1 MTWNAGTIE
10 RSGGG
15 VRSQAAGQS
24 ASAVLDVSDLSAAS
38 AQPATSAPSDESR
51 YWRRFGAH
59 AQGHGVQ
66 FAVWAPNAQQ
76 VNVEGDFNDWN
87 PHRGVELRRDES
99 GRWSGFA
106 PDARPG
112 HRYKYKI
119 LGRDGVW
126 RLKADP
132 VAFAAE
138 TPPAS
143 GSVVFAS
150 GHQWGDEEW
159 MARRHT
165 GERFSFNEPMAVYEV
180 HLASWRP
187 GLSYDDLA
195 EQLVGH
201 VAGLGF
207 THVEFLP
214 VMEHPFG
221 GSWGY
226 QTTGFFAPTAR
237 LGDPDGLRRLI
248 DAFHQAGIAVIL
260 DWVPAHFPRDDW
272 ALAWFDGAALYEHPD
287 PRRGEHPD
295 WGSLIFDFG
304 HPDVQNFLIG
314 SALYWIEEFHADGL
328 RVDAVSSMLFL
339 DYSRAP
345 GTWEPNCFGGNANL
359 QALDFIK
366 MLTNEVHHRH
376 PSVVMAAEESAAWP
390 GVTHPVAD
398 NGLGFDV
405 KWNLGWMNDT
415 LECLTIEPLF
425 RRYHFDELRR
435 PSSYAFMEHD
445 LLPLSHDEV
454 VHGKGS
460 LAGKLPGWRG
470 PQKDGLR
477 GLLAYQWAF
486 PGKNLVFM
494 GAEFAQRGEWSE
506 QWGLDWAD
514 AADGDGVT
522 RLVAD
527 MNRRYQEHPAL
538 WSRDDDPSG
547 THWGT
552 ADADANLISFVRYGR
567 DGDAVVCI
575 ANFSGHEVRDR
586 RIGLPWGGTWQEVL
600 NTDAAFYDGGGA
612 GNLGTVT
619 ADAGRGEDW
628 LPASGVVTVGAYATV
643 WLAGKHEG

>member
-1 MTWNAGTIE
+1 MSW
-10 RSGGG
+10 SGGRTVERAG
-15 VRSQAAGQS
+15 GGTLMQAADWSG
-24 ASAVLDVSDLSAAS
+24 LAA
-38 AQPATSAPSDESR
+38 PDESR

-59 AQGHGVQ
+59 AQADGVW
-66 FAVWAPNAQQ
+66 FGVWAPNAQQ
-76 VNVEGDFNDWN
+76 VNVEGDFNDWD
-87 PHRGVELRRDES
+87 PHRGVELRRDDS

-106 PDARPG
+106 PDARVG
-112 HRYKYKI
+112 HHYKYKI

-132 VAFAAE
+132 VAFATEA
-138 TPPAS
+138 PPDSAS
-143 GSVVFAS
+143 RVFAS
-150 GHQWGDEEW
+150 RHQWADDAW
-159 MARRHT
+159 MARHRG
-165 GERFSFNEPMAVYEV
+165 GERYSFNEPMSVYEV

-187 GLSYDDLA
+187 GLSYDQLA

-248 DAFHQAGIAVIL
+248 EAFHQAGIAVIL
-260 DWVPAHFPRDDW
+260 DWVPAHFPRDEW

-339 DYSRAP
+339 DYSRGP
-345 GTWEPNCFGGNANL
+345 GAWEPNCFGGNSNL

-366 MLTNEVHHRH
+366 MLTNEVHDRH
-376 PSVVMAAEESAAWP
+376 PSVVMVAEESAAWP
-390 GVTHPVAD
+390 GVTRPVEHD
-398 NGLGFDV
+398 GLGFDV
-405 KWNLGWMNDT
+405 KWNMGWMNDT
-415 LECLTIEPLF
+415 LEALTVDPVF
-425 RRYHFDELRR
+425 RRYHWDDLRR
-435 PSSYAFMEHD
+435 PSAYAFMERD

-460 LAGKLPGWRG
+460 LAAKLPGWRG
-470 PQKDGLR
+470 QQKDGLR

-486 PGKNLVFM
+486 PGKHLLFM
-494 GAEFAQRGEWSE
+494 GGEFAQRGEWSE

-527 MNRRYQEHPAL
+527 MNRLYQAHPAL

-547 THWGT
+547 THWGA
-552 ADADANLISFVRYGR
+552 ADADGNLITFVRYGR
-567 DGDAVVCI
+567 DEDAVVCI
-575 ANFSGHEVRDR
+575 TNFSGQELRDR
-586 RIGLPWGGTWQEVL
+586 RIGLPWAGTWHEVL
-600 NTDAAFYDGGGA
+600 NSDSRDYDGAGA
-612 GNLGTVT
+612 GNMGSVA
-619 ADAGRGEDW
+619 ADGARGEDW
-628 LPASGVVTVGAYATV
+628 LPASGVVTVGAYATI
-643 WLAGKHEG
+643 WLSGKYGQ

>member
-1 MTWNAGTIE
+1 VA
-10 RSGGG
+10 GGG
-15 VRSQAAGQS
+15 ARLPDADTTTSS
-24 ASAVLDVSDLSAAS
+24 LSS
-38 AQPATSAPSDESR
+38 LPDEGR

-59 AQGHGVQ
+59 AQADGVR
-66 FAVWAPNAQQ
+66 FTVWAPNAQQ
-76 VNVEGDFNDWN
+76 VNVEGDFNGWD
-87 PHRGVELRRDES
+87 PHRGVELHRDDW

-106 PDARPG
+106 ADARPG
-112 HRYKYKI
+112 DRYKYKI

-138 TPPAS
+138 APPAS
-143 GSVVFAS
+143 ASVVFAS
-150 GHQWGDEEW
+150 RHQWADEEW
-159 MARRHT
+159 MARRHD
-165 GERFSFNEPMAVYEV
+165 GERFSFNAPMSVYEV
-180 HLASWRP
+180 HLGSWRP
-187 GLSYDDLA
+187 GLSYDELA

-226 QTTGFFAPTAR
+226 QTTGFYAPTAR

-248 DAFHQAGIAVIL
+248 DAFHRAGVAVIL
-260 DWVPAHFPRDDW
+260 DWVPAHFPRDEW
-272 ALAWFDGAALYEHPD
+272 ALAWFDGAPAYEHPD

-304 HPDVQNFLIG
+304 LPEVQNFLIG

-345 GTWEPNCFGGNANL
+345 GTWEPNCFGGNSNL

-366 MLTNEVHHRH
+366 MLTNEVHARH
-376 PSVVMAAEESAAWP
+376 PSVVLAAEESAAWP

-398 NGLGFDV
+398 GGLGFDV
-405 KWNLGWMNDT
+405 KWNLGWMNNT
-415 LECLTIEPLF
+415 LTCLTVEPVF
-425 RRYHFDELRR
+425 RRYHWDDLRR
-435 PSSYAFMEHD
+435 PSAYAFMEHD

-460 LAGKLPGWRG
+460 LSGKLPGWRG
-470 PQKDGLR
+470 EQKAGLR

-486 PGKNLVFM
+486 PGKQLLFM
-494 GAEFAQRGEWSE
+494 GGEFAQRGEWSE

-514 AADGDGVT
+514 SADGDGVT

-527 MNRRYQEHPAL
+527 LNKLYRTLPAL

-547 THWGT
+547 THWGA
-552 ADADANLISFVRYGR
+552 ADAGANLVSFVRYGR
-567 DGDAVVCI
+567 DEDAVVCI
-575 ANFSGHEVRDR
+575 ANFSGQELRDR
-586 RIGLPWGGTWQEVL
+586 RIGLPWGGTWREVL
-600 NTDAAFYDGGGA
+600 NSDSRDYDGNGA

-619 ADAGRGEDW
+619 ADPEQGWDW
-628 LPASGVVTVGAYATV
+628 LPASGTVTVGAYGVV
-643 WLAGKHEG
+643 WLAGRYGR

>member
-1 MTWNAGTIE
+1 MTWNGGTAVGAGGTRVQDIQDIDVDWSSLAVPDDP
-10 RSGGG
+10 RYWHRYGAHVRADGSGGVDGITG
-15 VRSQAAGQS
+15 V
-24 ASAVLDVSDLSAAS
+24 
-38 AQPATSAPSDESR
+38 E
-51 YWRRFGAH
+51 
-59 AQGHGVQ
+59 

-87 PHRGVELRRDES
+87 PHRGVELRRDDS

-143 GSVVFAS
+143 ASVVFES
-150 GHQWGDEEW
+150 RHQWTDDAW
-159 MARRHT
+159 MARHRT
-165 GERFSFNEPMAVYEV
+165 GERYSFNEPMSVYEV

-187 GLSYDDLA
+187 GLSYDQLA

-226 QTTGFFAPTAR
+226 QTTGFYAPTAR

-248 DAFHQAGIAVIL
+248 DAFHRAGVAVIL
-260 DWVPAHFPRDDW
+260 DWVPAHFPRDEW

-304 HPDVQNFLIG
+304 HPDVRDFLIG

-345 GTWEPNCFGGNANL
+345 GTWEPNCFGGNSNL

-366 MLTNEVHHRH
+366 MLTNEVHDRH
-376 PSVVMAAEESAAWP
+376 PSVVMVAEESAAWP

-398 NGLGFDV
+398 GGLGFDV
-405 KWNLGWMNDT
+405 KWNLGWMNNT
-415 LECLTIEPLF
+415 LTCLTVDPLF
-425 RRYHFDELRR
+425 RRYHWDDLRR
-435 PSSYAFMEHD
+435 PSAYAFMEHD

-470 PQKDGLR
+470 QQKDGLR

-486 PGKNLVFM
+486 PGKHLLFM
-494 GAEFAQRGEWSE
+494 GSEFAQRGEWSE

-522 RLVAD
+522 RLVAA
-527 MNRRYQEHPAL
+527 MNHRYTELPAL
-538 WSRDDDPSG
+538 WSRDDDPG
-547 THWGT
+547 ATHWGA
-552 ADADANLISFVRYGR
+552 ADADGNLIAFVRYGR
-567 DGDAVVCI
+567 DEDALVCI
-575 ANFSGHEVRDR
+575 TNFSGQEIRDR
-586 RIGLPWGGTWQEVL
+586 RVGLPWGGMWHEVL
-600 NTDAAFYDGGGA
+600 NTDSRDYDGAGA
-612 GNLGTVT
+612 GNLGAVT
-619 ADAGRGEDW
+619 ADAEQGQDW

-643 WLAGKHEG
+643 WLAGKYGH